1 MQRTPAGLVFSPSDL
16 NHFTECEHLTT
27 LDLLAT
33 EGLGVSKEKDPQA
46 EIIRA
51 KGFEHERGYLESLRA
66 AGRQVVTIADPDA
79 TDWIRDPERTARA
92 MRQGAEVIYQ
102 AVFVDGAWRGVADF
116 LLRIDEPSALGPWS
130 YEACDAKLARHPK
143 PYFMLQ
149 LAWYTEQ
156 LARLQRNLPRRMH
169 VVLGT
174 GETQAFDPRDF
185 LAYYAAVR
193 GRFLR
198 ALDQQRPTYPQPVGH
213 CRVCGYAGHC
223 EARRRDDDHLS
234 LVAWMRRDQVA
245 RLNAAGVHT
254 VAHLATF
261 DAAAYTGITPPT
273 QERLVRQ
280 ARLQVAARGAA
291 HRYELLPPEPRR
303 GFGLLPAPSPGD
315 IFFDI
320 EGYPFYEPAGGL
332 EYLWGATSLEAG
344 AWRFRS
350 FEGVDRA
357 GEKRAFEAF
366 IDFVHA
372 RLVADP
378 DLHVYHYAS
387 YETSA
392 VKRLMFTHGTREAE
406 VDDLLRRGVFV
417 DLFQVVRQAMQIS
430 HDRYS
435 LKRVRDFFM
444 TGAGEGAVTE
454 GGESILV
461 FQQFLETGDDGLLAS
476 IRTYNEEDCE
486 STRLLRDWLIERKA
500 EAAAQFGVDIPWL
513 APPAARDT
521 TPPETQEE
529 VRALRDRLE
538 QAAREAGAR
547 ECARE
552 GGAREAA
559 ASAATASESAA
570 VLRLLAGL
578 VDYHAREAK
587 PEWWAFFDRL
597 KKSLDELRED
607 SEAIAYLSPAPGVE
621 PIPDQKSQIFTFDF
635 PEQEFKLREGSA
647 VCDRIE
653 GRSAGDLVSID
664 LAGRLRLRR
673 GPKLA
678 AAAPPDALVAA
689 GPVPA
694 KPQRESLM
702 RIAEAALAGSS
713 AAGGCGLELLLRRA
727 PRFAWMFPPATIQTD
742 DLTAQRELVRALDHS
757 YLFVQGPPGSGKTY
771 TGARLITALVAA
783 GQRVAVTATSHKA
796 IHNLLD
802 EVVAAG
808 RAEGI
813 AVTGVK
819 KCSDTPDTM
828 YAGEGFENLKG
839 NAACAASQAPIVAGT
854 AWLFARGEMAGQFDY
869 LFVDEAG
876 QVSLADAV
884 AMSPCAR
891 NLVLLGDPQQLP
903 HVTKGIHPDGAG
915 ASVLE
920 HLLDGAATV
929 PPDRG
934 LFLERSW
941 RMHPDVCAFVSDLS
955 YDGRLQSEP
964 QCARQR
970 IDSALRETALGETA
984 LSDAALAA
992 TALSEALTGTG
1003 LRYLPVEHLGNAQQ
1017 SEEEAAIIA
1026 SGVRQLLAGGAFT
1039 DRDGHRRALTP
1050 ADILV
1055 VAPYNMQV
1063 QLLLRTLPAGVDVG
1077 TVDKFQGREAPV
1089 VFFSMAS
1096 SSGDDI
1102 PRGLEFLFS
1111 RNRLNVAVS
1120 RAKALAILV
1129 CSPRLL
1135 ETRCRTVDQMRLVN
1149 GLCLFTERADTI
1161 VAALA

>member
-1 MQRTPAGLVFSPSDL
+1 MQTTPSGLVYSPSDL
-16 NHFTECEHLTT
+16 NHFTECEHLTM
-27 LDLLAT
+27 LDLLAAT
-33 EGLGVSKEKDPQA
+33 GLGVAKEKDPQA

-51 KGFEHERGYLESLRA
+51 KGFEHERRHLEALRA
-66 AGRQVVTIADPDA
+66 TGREVVTIAEPDA
-79 TDWIRDPERTARA
+79 TNWACDPERTMTA
-92 MRQGAEVIYQ
+92 MRAGAEVIYQ
-102 AVFVDGAWRGVADF
+102 AVFVDGPWRGVADF
-116 LLRIDEPSALGPWS
+116 LMRVDRPSALGPWS

-156 LARLQRNLPRRMH
+156 VARLQGESPRHMH

-174 GETQAFDPRDF
+174 GQTQAFDPRDF

-198 ALDQQRPTYPQPVGH
+198 ALEEAGATGGQSRRPTYPQPVGH

-223 EARRRDDDHLS
+223 EAQRQADDHLS
-234 LVAWMRRDQVA
+234 LVAWMRRDQVV
-245 RLNAAGVHT
+245 RLNAAGIHT
-254 VAHLATF
+254 VVDLAAL
-261 DAAAYTGITPPT
+261 DGGSRTGIMPQTL
-273 QERLVRQ
+273 ERLIRQ
-280 ARLQVAARGAA
+280 ARLQVAARRAG
-291 HRYELLPPEPRR
+291 HHYELLAPEPRR

-320 EGYPFYEPAGGL
+320 EGYPFYEAAGGL
-332 EYLWGATSLEAG
+332 EYLWGVSCFESG
-344 AWRFRS
+344 GWRVRS

-372 RLVADP
+372 RLDVHP

-392 VKRLMFTHGTREAE
+392 IKRLMCEHATREAE
-406 VDDLLRRGVFV
+406 VDDLLRRGIFV

-430 HDRYS
+430 YDSYS

-444 TGAGEGAVTE
+444 AGAGEGAVTA

-461 FQQFLETGDDGLLAS
+461 FQQFLESGDERLLDA
-476 IRTYNEEDCE
+476 IRTYNAEDCE
-486 STRLLRDWLIERKA
+486 STRLLRDWLLGRKD
-500 EAAAQFGVDIPWL
+500 EAVARFGVDIPWL
-513 APPAARDT
+513 TPPAETA
-521 TPPETQEE
+521 PPETQEE
-529 VRALRDRLE
+529 VRTLRAQL
-538 QAAREAGAR
+538 EAGA
-547 ECARE
+547 
-552 GGAREAA
+552 AA
-559 ASAATASESAA
+559 AADPESAA
-570 VLRLLAGL
+570 ALTLLAGL

-587 PEWWAFFDRL
+587 PEWWAFYDRL

-607 SEAIAYLSPAPGVE
+607 TEAIAYLAPTPGVE
-621 PIPDQKSQIFTFDF
+621 PVPDLKSLIVSLDF
-635 PEQEFKLREGSA
+635 PAQEFKLREGA
-647 VCDRIE
+647 KVVDRID
-653 GRSAGDLVSID
+653 GRSVGDIVSID
-664 LAGRLRLRR
+664 PGGRLRLRR
-673 GPKLA
+673 GPSLSRL
-678 AAAPPDALVAA
+678 PLPDALVAG
-689 GPVPA
+689 GPLPA
-694 KPQRESLM
+694 KAQRESLM
-702 RIAEAALAGSS
+702 RLAS
-713 AAGGCGLELLLRRA
+713 AMLEGAPGDRVGRELLLRRP
-727 PRFAWMFPPATIQTD
+727 PRFRWMFPPTTIQTR
-742 DLTAQRELVRALDHS
+742 DLAAQRELVGGLDHS

-771 TGARLITALVAA
+771 TGARLITALVAK
-783 GQRVAVTATSHKA
+783 GLRVAVTATSHKA

-808 RAEGI
+808 RDEGLRMTGLKKRSDAAETVYDG
-813 AVTGVK
+813 A
-819 KCSDTPDTM
+819 
-828 YAGEGFENLKG
+828 GFENTTS
-839 NAACAASQAPIVAGT
+839 NAECAASRAPVVAGT
-854 AWLFARGEMAGQFDY
+854 SWLFSRGEMAGQFDY

-903 HVTKGIHPDGAG
+903 HVTKGIHPPGAG

-920 HLLDGAATV
+920 HLLGDAATV
-929 PPDRG
+929 APDRG
-934 LFLERSW
+934 LFLDRSW
-941 RMHPDVCAFVSDLS
+941 RMHPDVCAFVSALA
-955 YDGRLQSEP
+955 YEGRLQSAP
-964 QCARQR
+964 QCSRQR
-970 IDSALRETALGETA
+970 VDSAH
-984 LSDAALAA
+984 LS
-992 TALSEALTGTG
+992 GTG
-1003 LRYLPVEHLGNAQQ
+1003 LRHVPVKHLGNAQQ
-1017 SEEEAAIIA
+1017 SEEEAAA
-1026 SGVRQLLAGGAFT
+1026 VAREVRSLLAGGTFT
-1039 DRDGHRRALTP
+1039 DRDGQQRLLTP

-1063 QLLLRTLPAGVDVG
+1063 QTLLEALPAGVDVG

-1120 RAKALAILV
+1120 RAKALAVLV

-1149 GLCLFTERADTI
+1149 GLCLFAERAVSDARSVYLRELNT
-1161 VAALA
+1161 